1 MVNKG
6 PVNEFKSCPNGHW
19 YKQEL
24 PACPYCPGNS
34 SNAVTGGD
42 FDKTQLGSS
51 GSMSNDTTRA
61 VNTMNVDHSKTQVHG
76 ASTESAAPDFERTF
90 IGGVAAPS
98 SEGAAGGEAAAAEPR
113 KARKLVGWLV
123 SYTLD
128 PMGVDFRLY
137 EGNNSIGRN
146 AENNITITRDST
158 ISAAHAN
165 ILYRE
170 SQGFFIKDEMS
181 ANGTFIN
188 GEELEI
194 GKAFSIKDGDEIRMA
209 KTVFKFKSCV
219 K

>member
-1 MVNKG
+1 MANKG

-24 PACPYCPGNS
+24 GSCPYCPGNS

-42 FDKTQLGSS
+42 FDKTQLGSPGVS
-51 GSMSNDTTRA
+51 SNDTTRA

-76 ASTESAAPDFERTF
+76 GSTESATPDFERTF

-98 SEGAAGGEAAAAEPR
+98 AEGGQKGEAPAAEPR
-113 KARKLVGWLV
+113 KVRKLVGWLV

-146 AENNITITRDST
+146 ADTNITITRDST
-158 ISAAHAN
+158 ISGAHAN

-170 SQGFFIKDEMS
+170 TQGFFIKDEMS

-194 GKAFSIKDGDEIRMA
+194 GKAYTIKDGDEIRMA
-209 KTVFKFKSCV
+209 KTTFKFKSCA